1 MSVSKTRTTS
11 RFKASLLGLAPPT
24 CAGLVFKP
32 SMPPAQPVEVTN
44 HTAADDVQATAHN
57 GGQLPC
63 CSKAKK
69 KFQEKSHLPETY
81 C

>member
-1 MSVSKTRTTS
+1 
-11 RFKASLLGLAPPT
+11 
-24 CAGLVFKP
+24 
-32 SMPPAQPVEVTN
+32 MPPAQPVEVTN